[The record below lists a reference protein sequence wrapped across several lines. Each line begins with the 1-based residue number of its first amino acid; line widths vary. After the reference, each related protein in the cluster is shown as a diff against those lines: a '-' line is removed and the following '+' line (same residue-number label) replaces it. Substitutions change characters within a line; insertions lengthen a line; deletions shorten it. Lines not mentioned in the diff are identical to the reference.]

1 MAEPDPFHHPPDG
14 ILRPHT
20 QPRGGLS
27 RHASPLSLL
36 VLGTVVS
43 LGLSGVLGHA
53 GMQRDTYRSDAASHS
68 LDVEMPTTI
77 RTGDFYETRLR
88 VRAGAD
94 IAKLQIA
101 VPASLWREVTIN
113 AMVPQ
118 PESESSDGEQ
128 FQFDFGPLAA
138 GKERLVKISAQ
149 VNPRLHGT
157 VSGELEVMDGDRVL
171 LRAPRQLRVLP

>member
-20 QPRGGLS
+20 LPRGGLS
-27 RHASPLSLL
+27 RHANPLSLL
-36 VLGTVVS
+36 ILSTVVT

-53 GMQRDTYRSDAASHS
+53 GMQRDTYRADGPPHS

-88 VRAGAD
+88 VRAGTD
-94 IAKLQIA
+94 IATLRIG
-101 VPASLWREVTIN
+101 VPAALWREVTIN

-118 PESESSDGEQ
+118 PESESSDGER

-138 GKERLVKISAQ
+138 GEERLVKISAQ

-157 VSGELEVMDGDRVL
+157 VSGELEVMDRDRVL
-171 LRAPRQLRVLP
+171 LRAPRQMRVLP